1 MFIPINERQFEF
13 WKMRRNGMA
22 NVEIAKK
29 SNISRQAVSKAL
41 QGIDS
46 KISKVLLDMAR
57 ANHIEIKK
65 VNPERGILFGY
76 LPQLKTDVIVFVSSK
91 HGVQVWYSHKGDCDS
106 CNRYKDCM
114 ELLWDY
120 AEEIGIKLKESDNP
134 TDLADELFEKLRGL
148 V

>member
-13 WKMRRNGMA
+13 WKMRRGGMA

-29 SNISRQAVSKAL
+29 FNISRQAVSKAL

-46 KISKVLLDMAR
+46 KISKVLMGMAR

-65 VNPERGILFGY
+65 VNFERGILFGH
-76 LPQLKTDVIVFVSSK
+76 LPQLETDVIIFVSSK
-91 HGVQVWYSHKGDCDS
+91 QGVQTWYRHQGDCDS
-106 CNRYKDCM
+106 CSRYKDCI

-120 AEEIGIKLKESDNP
+120 AEEVGVKLSGSDNP
-134 TDLADELFEKLRGL
+134 TGMADELFKKLEEL
-148 V
+148 I